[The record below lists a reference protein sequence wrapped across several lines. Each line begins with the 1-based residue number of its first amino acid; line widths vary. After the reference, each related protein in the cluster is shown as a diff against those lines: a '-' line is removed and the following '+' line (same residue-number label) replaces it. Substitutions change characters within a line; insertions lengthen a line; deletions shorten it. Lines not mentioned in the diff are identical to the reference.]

1 MLSANGEWKQCLEL
15 AEKQGGDVLTKYLMK
30 FAKSTMENSKYGQT
44 IAGFARFGMQPIPSN
59 YPIYKTLA
67 LEIFVECEA
76 KEIQNLR
83 TALYNFFKI
92 LQGTGDSN
100 SPAGR
105 EFGKYLVVAHLL
117 NLKTVYE
124 NKGMHQLHAKL
135 CIAILRYCD
144 LVRLDKLYYDAGA
157 AAQKQVI
164 KRLIFRIY

>member
-1 MLSANGEWKQCLEL
+1 
-15 AEKQGGDVLTKYLMK
+15 
-30 FAKSTMENSKYGQT
+30 
-44 IAGFARFGMQPIPSN
+44 
-59 YPIYKTLA
+59 
-67 LEIFVECEA
+67 
-76 KEIQNLR
+76 
-83 TALYNFFKI
+83 
-92 LQGTGDSN
+92 
-100 SPAGR
+100 
-105 EFGKYLVVAHLL
+105 LVVAHLL